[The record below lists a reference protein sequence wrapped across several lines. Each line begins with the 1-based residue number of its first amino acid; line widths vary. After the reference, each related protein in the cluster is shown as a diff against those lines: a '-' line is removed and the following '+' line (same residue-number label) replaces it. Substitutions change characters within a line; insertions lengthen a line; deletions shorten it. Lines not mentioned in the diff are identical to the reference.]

1 MSGLW
6 SAASFA
12 TTQAYRSGRWTTL
25 EQLSW
30 SATDVGTT
38 HGVILVERLRT
49 FGGRLFAL
57 EDHLQRLAEGAA
69 FLGIDWSP
77 TNQAIHLLCD
87 ELLERNAPTLGAV
100 GDVGVVLLLSPG
112 DPGIDR
118 REGVAPTLMLHL
130 YPLPIEQLKGWYHQG
145 THLHVAETRN
155 VPAACWS
162 PGLKTRSRLQYY
174 LADRRLAETPARR
187 SAIAPTSV
195 AVLLSTRA
203 TVTETS
209 ISNLIVVDSA
219 GKLRSPPLVDILV
232 GVSLKTILGLAG
244 SLGYAIEFTDLYP
257 PDLLDAQEVLMT
269 GSTGCVWSAVS
280 LDGKMIGEGR
290 PGQHCRKLQQAWEDL
305 VSFRFTELG

>member
-49 FGGRLFAL
+49 FGGKLFAL
-57 EDHLQRLAEGAA
+57 EDHVQRLADGSA

-77 TNQAIHLLCD
+77 IRDGIPRLCD
-87 ELLERNAPTLGAV
+87 ELLERNAPTLEVV

-130 YPLPIEQLKGWYHQG
+130 YPLPVEQLKGWYRQG

-155 VPAACWS
+155 VPPACWS

-174 LADRRLAETPARR
+174 LADHRLAETPAQRA
-187 SAIAPTSV
+187 AIIPTSV

-209 ISNLIVVDSA
+209 ISNLIMVDLD
-219 GKLRSPPLVDILV
+219 GKLRSPPLADILV
-232 GVSLKTILGLAG
+232 GVSLKTVLGLAE
-244 SLGYAIEFTDLYP
+244 SLGYTVEFTDLYP
-257 PDLLDAQEVLMT
+257 ADLLNAREVLMT
-269 GSTGCVWSAVS
+269 GSTGCLWSAVS
-280 LDGKMIGEGR
+280 LDGKIIGEGR

-305 VSFRFTELG
+305 VNFRFTELG